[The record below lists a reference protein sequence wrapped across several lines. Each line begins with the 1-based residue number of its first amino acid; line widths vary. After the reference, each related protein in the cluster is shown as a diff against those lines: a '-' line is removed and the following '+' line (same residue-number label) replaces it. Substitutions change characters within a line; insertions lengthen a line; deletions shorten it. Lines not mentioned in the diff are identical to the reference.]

1 MRLGVA
7 LWLHMQYIKGG
18 CFMRTRTAIAI
29 IVGII
34 SVMLMGYSSSGSA
47 QVSVN
52 IGVGLP
58 IPRLVIPAPPPVA
71 VIPGTYVYF
80 APEVEADLFFYH
92 GYWYRPHHGYRARGY
107 NGPWNNIEGARV
119 PRAMRHLPPD
129 YRHTA
134 QRHERIRYVD
144 VKKNW
149 KTWEEKKHWD
159 RHGYRDQAP
168 DVRGG
173 GRWEN
178 NDDRHRGKGKHD
190 R

>member
-1 MRLGVA
+1 
-7 LWLHMQYIKGG
+7 
-18 CFMRTRTAIAI
+18 MRTRTAIAI

-34 SVMLMGYSSSGSA
+34 SVMLMGYSSRGSA

-58 IPRLVIPAPPPVA
+58 IPRLVIPAPPPVV

-92 GYWYRPHHGYRARGY
+92 GYWYRPHQGHWYRARGY

-119 PRAMRHLPPD
+119 PRSVRHLPPD